1 MGKRFIP
8 RPSVM
13 SELKNYFMITL
24 GLTLYAFTWKFFM
37 EPNIF
42 VTGGITGVGGIV
54 YYATGIPMQYTYF
67 AINIVLIIIAIQQL
81 GWKFCI
87 KTVYAIAIMT
97 LMLELFD
104 YCFNT
109 LDWQTA
115 KDVLPGRE
123 LEACLVGSIFIG
135 IGIAFCFLSNGS
147 TGGVDIIAAIVNKY
161 KDISFGRAML
171 YVDACIIISSFFF
184 VPVDPEM
191 AEAAGMTSEAW
202 KLQKIFY
209 GFINLVIVNVSLDYM
224 INSNRQSVQFFI
236 FTNKYDEVSYY
247 ITRYLKRGVTLLDSV
262 GYYSGKEGKVVTTIA
277 KASQSSQLL
286 SAIKQIDPDALVS
299 QSKVMAVYGLGF
311 DKIKAKSKK
320 VKDEHINDSERKNE
334 TGICNKQQA

>member
-1 MGKRFIP
+1 MGRHFFP
-8 RPSVM
+8 RPTIK
-13 SELKNYFMITL
+13 SELKNYIMITI

-37 EPNIF
+37 EPNEF

-54 YYATGIPMQYTYF
+54 YYATGVPMQYTYF
-67 AINIVLIIIAIQQL
+67 SINIVLIIIAIQQL

-87 KTVYAIAIMT
+87 KTIYAILVMT

-104 YCFNT
+104 YCFKT

-115 KDVLPGRE
+115 VDILGKE
-123 LEACLVGSIFIG
+123 KQLESCIVGSIFIG
-135 IGIAFCFLSNGS
+135 MGIAFCFLANGS

-161 KDISFGRAML
+161 KDISFGRAMF
-171 YVDACIIISSFFF
+171 YVDACIIISSYFFI
-184 VPVDPEM
+184 PVKETGILQNGITPENLQ
-191 AEAAGMTSEAW
+191 
-202 KLQKIFY
+202 LQKVFY

-224 INSNRQSVQFFI
+224 INSNRQAVQFFI
-236 FTNKYDEVSYY
+236 FTNKYDEVAYY

-262 GYYSGKEGKVVTTIA
+262 GYYSGKDGKVVTTIA
-277 KASQSSQLL
+277 RANQSNQLL
-286 SAIKQIDPDALVS
+286 SAIKQIDPNALIS

-320 VKDEHINDSERKNE
+320 VKNEHINDSEK
-334 TGICNKQQA
+334 KK